1 MLYELFKT
9 AKILPFMDLVGLVRP
24 LKLIMQEHLD
34 LVSAMHHRDEEM
46 AVRAIQIHLEN
57 ARKSHI

>member
-1 MLYELFKT
+1 
-9 AKILPFMDLVGLVRP
+9 
-24 LKLIMQEHLD
+24 MQEHLD

-46 AVRAIQIHLEN
+46 AVQAIQTHLDN